1 MPYDAAMVGIFQGI
15 RVLDFGRYVAGPWCA
30 ALLGDLGAEVIRIEK
45 RGGSEDRFLGP
56 VADGGEGAL
65 FLQVNRNKKSMT
77 LDPATPAGRDVVRR
91 LVATADVV
99 VANLP
104 PQRLRALGL
113 DWETVSR
120 LRPSL
125 VLTTISAFGS
135 GGPYEER
142 LGFDGIGQAMSGA
155 MYLSGHPGEPM
166 KAYVPWVDF
175 GTAGLAAFATAAA
188 LYERRTTGL
197 GRHVEASLLQTALS
211 VANAPLIEQQVR
223 QLDRVASGNRAQTAG
238 PCDAFRTRDGWV
250 LVQVVGQPLF
260 ARFAALIEQPE
271 LLGDAR
277 FADDRARGTHG
288 AELSERMARW
298 CATRT
303 TAEVLA
309 ALERAQIPA
318 GPVHSPAQALV
329 DPHIQATRML
339 GALDYPGLPTP
350 APVADTPVR
359 LAGTAGAVTRAP
371 LLGEHTDEILRELGY
386 DPTAIAA
393 LRADAVV

>member
-1 MPYDAAMVGIFQGI
+1 MGIFRGI

-65 FLQVNRNKKSMT
+65 FLQTNRNKKSMT
-77 LDPATPAGRDVVRR
+77 LDPAAPAGREVVRR

-113 DWETVSR
+113 DWETVSQ

-175 GTAGLAAFATAAA
+175 GTAGLAAFATVAA

-197 GRHVEASLLQTALS
+197 GQHVEASLLQTALS

-223 QLDRVASGNRAQTAG
+223 KLDRIATGNRAQTAG
-238 PCDAFRTRDGWV
+238 PCDAFRTRD
-250 LVQVVGQPLF
+250 VQVLGQPLF
-260 ARFAALIEQPE
+260 ARFAALIEAPE
-271 LLGDAR
+271 LLGDPR
-277 FADDRARGTHG
+277 FADDNARGVNG

-298 CATRT
+298 CASRT

-318 GPVHSPAQALV
+318 GPVHSPAQALE
-329 DPHIQATRML
+329 DPHIHAARML
-339 GALDYPGLPTP
+339 RAIDYPGLPTP
-350 APVADTPVR
+350 APVASTPVR
-359 LAGTAGAVTRAP
+359 FARTATAPLARAP
-371 LLGEHTDEILRELGY
+371 QLGEHTDEILRELGY
-386 DPTAIAA
+386 DAAAIAA
-393 LRADAVV
+393 LRAGDVV

>member
-1 MPYDAAMVGIFQGI
+1 VAIFRGI

-30 ALLGDLGAEVIRIEK
+30 ALLGDLGAEVIRVEK
-45 RGGSEDRFLGP
+45 RGGSEDRFVGP

-65 FLQVNRNKKSMT
+65 FLQINRNKRSMT
-77 LDPATPAGRDVVRR
+77 LDPATAAGREIVRR

-113 DWETVSR
+113 DWATVSK

-142 LGFDGIGQAMSGA
+142 LGFDGVGQAMSGA

-175 GTAGLAAFATAAA
+175 GTAGLAAFATVAA
-188 LYERRTTGL
+188 LYERRVTGL
-197 GRHVEASLLQTALS
+197 GQHVEASLLQTALS
-211 VANAPLIEQQVR
+211 VANAPLIEQRVR
-223 QLDRVASGNRAQTAG
+223 KLDRVATGNRSQTAG
-238 PCDAFRTRDGWV
+238 PGDAFRTRDGWV
-250 LVQVVGQPLF
+250 VVQVVGQPLF
-260 ARFAALIEQPE
+260 ARFAALIDEPE
-271 LLGDAR
+271 LLSDPR
-277 FADDRARGTHG
+277 FADDNARGAHG

-298 CATRT
+298 CAVRS
-303 TAEVLA
+303 TADVLA

-318 GPVHSPAQALV
+318 GPVHSPAQALE
-329 DPHIQATRML
+329 DPHIHAACLLRDI
-339 GALDYPGLPTP
+339 GYPGLPIP
-350 APVADTPVR
+350 APISDTPVR
-359 LAGTAGAVTRAP
+359 FARTAVDPITRAP
-371 LLGEHTDEILRELGY
+371 LLGEHTEELLRELGY
-386 DPTAIAA
+386 DAAELAA
-393 LRADAVV
+393 LRASGVV

>member
-1 MPYDAAMVGIFQGI
+1 MAIFRGI
-15 RVLDFGRYVAGPWCA
+15 RVLDFGRYVAAPWCA

-45 RGGSEDRFLGP
+45 RGGSEDRFVGP

-65 FLQVNRNKKSMT
+65 FLQINRNKKSMT
-77 LDPATPAGRDVVRR
+77 LDPATPAGREVTRR
-91 LVATADVV
+91 LIATADVV

-113 DWETVSR
+113 DWETVSK

-175 GTAGLAAFATAAA
+175 GTAGLAAFATVAA
-188 LYERRTTGL
+188 LYERRTSGL
-197 GRHVEASLLQTALS
+197 GQHVEASLLQTALS

-223 QLDRVASGNRAQTAG
+223 TLDRVATGNRGQTAG
-238 PCDAFRTRDGWV
+238 PSDAFRTRDGWV

-260 ARFAALIEQPE
+260 ARFAALIGAPE
-271 LLGDAR
+271 LLTDPR
-277 FADDRARGTHG
+277 FADDTARGANG

-298 CATRT
+298 CAART

-309 ALERAQIPA
+309 ELERAQIPA
-318 GPVHSPAQALV
+318 GPVHSPAQALG
-329 DPHIQATRML
+329 DPHVQAARL
-339 GALDYPGLPTP
+339 LREIDYPGLPRP
-350 APVADTPVR
+350 APISDTPVR
-359 LAGTAGAVTRAP
+359 FERTPARAIERAP
-371 LLGEHTDEILRELGY
+371 LLGEHTDELLRELGY
-386 DPTAIAA
+386 DAAAIAA
-393 LRADAVV
+393 LRVDGVV

>member
-1 MPYDAAMVGIFQGI
+1 MGMFRGI

-45 RGGSEDRFLGP
+45 RGGSEDRFVGP

-65 FLQVNRNKKSMT
+65 FLQVNRNKRSMT
-77 LDPATPAGRDVVRR
+77 LDPATPAGREVVRR
-91 LVATADVV
+91 LIATADVV

-113 DWETVSR
+113 DWETVSQ

-175 GTAGLAAFATAAA
+175 GTAGLAAFATVAA
-188 LYERRTTGL
+188 LYERHTTGL
-197 GRHVEASLLQTALS
+197 GQHVEASLLQTALG

-223 QLDRVASGNRAQTAG
+223 TLDRVATGNRSQTAG
-238 PCDAFRTRDGWV
+238 PSDAFRTTDGWV
-250 LVQVVGQPLF
+250 VVQVVGQPLF
-260 ARFAALIEQPE
+260 ARFAALIGAPE
-271 LLGDAR
+271 LLEDPR
-277 FADDRARGTHG
+277 FADDSARGAHG

-298 CATRT
+298 CRTRT
-303 TAEVLA
+303 TGDVLA

-318 GPVHSPAQALV
+318 GPVHSPAQALADAHV
-329 DPHIQATRML
+329 RAAGML
-339 GALDYPGLPTP
+339 RAIDYPGLPVP
-350 APVADTPVR
+350 APVATTPVR
-359 LAGTAGAVTRAP
+359 FGRTAADALTRAP
-371 LLGEHTDEILRELGY
+371 VLGEHTDEILGELGY
-386 DPTAIAA
+386 TAAAIAA
-393 LRADAVV
+393 LRADEVV

>member
-1 MPYDAAMVGIFQGI
+1 VGILDGI

-45 RGGSEDRFLGP
+45 RAGSEDRFVGP
-56 VADGGEGAL
+56 VTDGGEGAL
-65 FLQVNRNKKSMT
+65 FLQTNRNKKGMT
-77 LDPATPAGRDVVRR
+77 LDPLKPAGREVARR

-104 PQRLRALGL
+104 PQTLRAMGL
-113 DWETVSR
+113 DWETLSA

-125 VLTTISAFGS
+125 VLTTISAFGG

-175 GTAGLAAFATAAA
+175 GTAGLAAFATVAA
-188 LYERRTTGL
+188 LYERRATGR
-197 GRHVEASLLQTALS
+197 GQHVEASLLQTALS
-211 VANAPLIEQQVR
+211 VANAPLVEQRVR
-223 QLDRVASGNRAQTAG
+223 KLDRIATGNRSQIAG
-238 PCDAFRTRDGWV
+238 PSDAFRTKDGW
-250 LVQVVGQPLF
+250 LLAQVIGQPLF
-260 ARFAALIEQPE
+260 ARFAELIGEPE
-271 LLGDAR
+271 LLRDPR
-277 FADDRARGTHG
+277 FADDPARGANG

-298 CATRT
+298 CAARS
-303 TAEVLA
+303 TAEALA

-318 GPVHSPAQALV
+318 GPVYSPQQALE
-329 DPHIQATRML
+329 DPHIRAARL
-339 GALDYPGLPTP
+339 LREVDFPGLPVP
-350 APVADTPVR
+350 APVSETPVR
-359 LAGTAGAVTRAP
+359 FSLTPAGVRTRAP

-386 DPTAIAA
+386 DAA
-393 LRADAVV
+393 AVTTLRRDGAV

>member
-1 MPYDAAMVGIFQGI
+1 MGVLDGI

-45 RGGSEDRFLGP
+45 RAGSEDRFVGP

-65 FLQVNRNKKSMT
+65 FLQTNRNKKGMT
-77 LDPATPAGRDVVRR
+77 LDPGKPAGREVVRR

-104 PQRLRALGL
+104 PQTLRALGL
-113 DWETVSR
+113 DWETLSR

-125 VLTTISAFGS
+125 VLTTISAFGG

-175 GTAGLAAFATAAA
+175 GTAGLAAFATVAA

-197 GRHVEASLLQTALS
+197 GQHVEASLLQTALS
-211 VANAPLIEQQVR
+211 VANSPLIEQRVR
-223 QLDRVASGNRAQTAG
+223 KLDRIATGNRSQIAG
-238 PCDAFRTRDGWV
+238 PSDAFRTRDGWV
-250 LVQVVGQPLF
+250 LAQVIGQPLF
-260 ARFAALIEQPE
+260 ARFAALVGAPE
-271 LLGDAR
+271 LLSDPRFANDDAR
-277 FADDRARGTHG
+277 G
-288 AELSERMARW
+288 ANGEELSERMARW
-298 CATRT
+298 CAART
-303 TAEVLA
+303 TVEVLA

-318 GPVHSPAQALV
+318 GPVYSPEQALG
-329 DPHIQATRML
+329 DPHIRAARL
-339 GALDYPGLPTP
+339 LRDFDYPGLPAP
-350 APVADTPVR
+350 APISDTPVR
-359 LAGTAGAVTRAP
+359 FSRTPAGARTRAP
-371 LLGEHTDEILRELGY
+371 GLGEHTDELLRELGY
-386 DPTAIAA
+386 DATAIAT
-393 LRADAVV
+393 LRSDGIV

>member
-1 MPYDAAMVGIFQGI
+1 VAIFRGL

-45 RGGSEDRFLGP
+45 RGGSEDRFVGP

-77 LDPATPAGRDVVRR
+77 LDPATAAGREIVRR

-113 DWETVSR
+113 DWETVSK

-125 VLTTISAFGS
+125 VLTTISAFGG

-142 LGFDGIGQAMSGA
+142 LGFDGVGQAMSGA
-155 MYLSGHPGEPM
+155 MYLSGHAGEPM

-175 GTAGLAAFATAAA
+175 GTAGLAAFATVAA
-188 LYERRTTGL
+188 LYERRMTGL
-197 GRHVEASLLQTALS
+197 GQHVEASLLQTALS
-211 VANAPLIEQQVR
+211 VANAPLIEQRVR
-223 QLDRVASGNRAQTAG
+223 KLDRVATGNRSQTAG
-238 PCDAFRTRDGWV
+238 PGDAFRTRDGWV
-250 LVQVVGQPLF
+250 VVQVVGQPLF
-260 ARFAALIEQPE
+260 ARFAALIEEPE
-271 LLGDAR
+271 LLSDPR
-277 FADDRARGTHG
+277 FADDDARGAHG

-298 CATRT
+298 CAVRT

-309 ALERAQIPA
+309 ALERAQIPG
-318 GPVHSPAQALV
+318 GPVHSPAQALE
-329 DPHIQATRML
+329 DPHIHAACLLRDI
-339 GALDYPGLPTP
+339 GYPGLPIP
-350 APVADTPVR
+350 APISDTPVR
-359 LAGTAGAVTRAP
+359 FARTAVDPITRPP
-371 LLGEHTDEILRELGY
+371 LLGEHTDELLRELGY
-386 DPTAIAA
+386 DAAEVAA
-393 LRADAVV
+393 LRADEVV

>member
-1 MPYDAAMVGIFQGI
+1 MGIFRGI

-45 RGGSEDRFLGP
+45 RGGSEDRFVGP
-56 VADGGEGAL
+56 VADGGDGAL
-65 FLQVNRNKKSMT
+65 FLEVNRNKKSMT
-77 LDPATPAGRDVVRR
+77 LDPATPAGREVVRR

-113 DWETVSR
+113 DWETVSK

-125 VLTTISAFGS
+125 VLTTISAFGG

-175 GTAGLAAFATAAA
+175 GTAGLAAFATVAA

-197 GRHVEASLLQTALS
+197 GQHVEASLLQTALS

-223 QLDRVASGNRAQTAG
+223 KLDRVATGNRAQTAG
-238 PCDAFRTRDGWV
+238 PSDAFRTSDGWV

-260 ARFAALIEQPE
+260 ARFAALIGEPE
-271 LLGDAR
+271 LLGDPR
-277 FADDRARGTHG
+277 FADDNARGANG

-298 CATRT
+298 CAART

-318 GPVHSPAQALV
+318 GPVHSPAQALE
-329 DPHIQATRML
+329 DPHIHAARML
-339 GALDYPGLPTP
+339 LAIDYPGLPTA
-350 APVADTPVR
+350 APVANTPVR
-359 LAGTAGAVTRAP
+359 FARTAVDAVVRAP

-386 DPTAIAA
+386 DADAIAG
-393 LRADAVV
+393 LRADEVV